1 MIRRAAPVLLA
12 AVVLAAAAVALAA
25 PRARAEPTLDD
36 YRHYR
41 ALSIDLLGRAPTRA
55 ELDAFERPGFDL
67 DAWIDAGLAGTAYVE
82 RLERIYMDLLRLDVG
97 PAFQIVPPATT
108 LRRQT
113 IVGPDKRPIYVYYRH
128 NQRRARPE
136 TDGEFCLSAAETGL
150 VFPNNQPPR
159 GTATPVK
166 QKALD
171 AATVLVRPW
180 WLYQDYRDPSPQ
192 KRYGRDWSG
201 DEVGYTLIKEMIFE
215 PDGITPT
222 AEVRVCKEEAQTA
235 EVGHLY
241 ASGRAPPP
249 PAPKGGPAPKGAPL
263 PFGRLRPLPGDDGYT
278 RQHAGE
284 AVSCRGALGAGTT
297 LDCGCGVGLEHC
309 LPGDGFG
316 NEPRAFALP
325 THAPLG
331 VDGPTGSTPQSTSS
345 FTKYWWSQEARRFM
359 AHVFGG
365 DRDFRELLTA
375 RYTFVNGPLAEFY
388 RSGAPSSCCGRE
400 KAFKMAEETEP
411 LFDPRAVPA
420 DLRPQDAGR
429 WEPVADRGPH
439 AAGLLT
445 MPVFLTKYASRRARG
460 AALYTAFLCK
470 SFVADHVD
478 LQPSKEPNL
487 MIREGCATCHA
498 TLEPIAAW
506 FSRVEEA
513 GWVFLPQ
520 AQFPVES
527 PVCKK
532 NAQGKAPGFCDFFYD
547 ASFSDGRAGKL
558 RGAYASAEH
567 AESGPAGAGADLAAR
582 PELASCAVERVAS
595 SFLGRPLRDEDTA
608 LVASLGR
615 TFVGGGYRM
624 RPLVG
629 ALLRSPAYL
638 RANNDGSSL
647 RRQGTP

>member
-12 AVVLAAAAVALAA
+12 TVVLAAAAGAPAA
-25 PRARAEPTLDD
+25 PRPRADPTLDD

-41 ALSIDLLGRAPTRA
+41 ALCIDLLGRAPTRA
-55 ELDAFERPGFDL
+55 ELDAFERPGFNL
-67 DAWIDAGLAGTAYVE
+67 DTWIDARLAGPAYVE

-97 PAFQIVPPATT
+97 PAFQFVPPATT

-113 IVGPDKRPIYVYYRH
+113 LLGPDKQPIYVYYRH

-136 TDGEFCLSAAETGL
+136 TDGEFCLSVAETGL
-150 VFPNNQPPR
+150 AFPNNQPPR
-159 GTATPVK
+159 GTAVPVK

-171 AATVLVRPW
+171 AATVTVRPW

-201 DEVGYTLIKEMIFE
+201 DEVDYTLIKEMIFE

-235 EVGHLY
+235 DVGHLY
-241 ASGRAPPP
+241 ATGRA
-249 PAPKGGPAPKGAPL
+249 APPKGAPM
-263 PFGRLRPLPGDDGYT
+263 PFGRLRPLPTDDGYT
-278 RQHAGE
+278 KQHAGE

-331 VDGPTGSTPQSTSS
+331 VDGPTASTPQSTSYW
-345 FTKYWWSQEARRFM
+345 TKYWWSQEARRFM
-359 AHVFGG
+359 DHLFGE
-365 DRDFRELLTA
+365 DRDFREILTA
-375 RYTFVNGPLAEFY
+375 RHTFVNGPLAEFY

-400 KAFKMAEETEP
+400 KSFKMADEPEP
-411 LFDPRAVPA
+411 LFDPRVVPA
-420 DLRPQDAGR
+420 SLRPQDAGR
-429 WEPVADRGPH
+429 WERVADRGPH
-439 AAGLLT
+439 ASGLLT

-470 SFVADHVD
+470 SFVAGHVD
-478 LQPSKEPNL
+478 LQPSQEPDL
-487 MIREGCATCHA
+487 MIREGCSSCHA

-520 AQFPVES
+520 RQFPVES

-547 ASFSDGRAGKL
+547 AAFSDARAGKL
-558 RGAYASAEH
+558 RGAYASAAH
-567 AESGPAGAGADLAAR
+567 AESGPAGAGADLTAR
-582 PELASCAVERVAS
+582 PEFASCAVERVAS
-595 SFLGRPLRDEDTA
+595 SFLGRPLRDEDA
-608 LVASLGR
+608 SLVASLGR
-615 TFVGGGYRM
+615 TFVSGGYRV

-629 ALLRSPAYL
+629 ALVRSPAYL
-638 RANNDGSSL
+638 RANNDSSSS
-647 RRQGTP
+647 RREGTP